1 MNRYFSIVIPVY
13 NVAGYVEK
21 CLDSILAQTFE
32 DYEVIVVDD
41 GSTDETPS
49 IIDGYAGKD
58 DRITVIHKKNEGVSI
73 ARNTGMEKASGKYF
87 LFFDG
92 DDFVEPYCLQEL
104 HEIAEKN
111 KIDTIIY
118 GYHRCYANGEVWET
132 NVPHFPN
139 QLYEGE
145 AVVKEILPRFIGVS
159 YDGIHRWLRH
169 EEDALFV
176 ENPALWRSMVS
187 VDVIKKNG
195 LLFNPD
201 LRVGEDTLFISEYL
215 TFAQHVYIQKKC
227 YYYLVTRETSTIFV
241 YEKKPLQ
248 KLDGKDRLL
257 KARLEFT
264 DRVKTRLDMDITSWW
279 AGTVLMSVVEMAFL
293 LSGKD
298 PEHSSRERYRFFLQ
312 YARNPA
318 VRKIVKNFKLQL
330 KPSIMVI
337 PFLLLKWGWHG
348 ILYLCTKM
356 LHLVHYE
363 FKRL

>member
-1 MNRYFSIVIPVY
+1 MEKYFSIVIPVY

-32 DYEVIVVDD
+32 DYEVILVDD
-41 GSTDETPS
+41 GSTDETPA
-49 IIDGYAGKD
+49 IIDQYAKKD
-58 DRITVIHKKNEGVSI
+58 DRITVIQKKNEGVSI
-73 ARNTGMEKASGKYF
+73 ARNTGMEKATGKYF

-111 KIDTIIY
+111 NIDTIIY
-118 GYHRCYANGEVWET
+118 GYHRYANGEVWET
-132 NVPHFPN
+132 NVPQFPN
-139 QLYEGE
+139 QMYEGK
-145 AVVKEILPRFIGVS
+145 AVLEEILPKFIGIS
-159 YDGIHRWLRH
+159 YDGINAWLRH
-169 EEDALFV
+169 EEGALVV

-187 VDVIKKNG
+187 VDVVKKNG
-195 LLFNPD
+195 LLFNPE

-227 YYYLVTRETSTIFV
+227 YYYLVTRETSTIYV

-248 KLDGKDRLL
+248 KLEGKQRLL

-264 DRVKTRLDMDITSWW
+264 ERVKTRLGIDITSWW
-279 AGTVLMSVVEMAFL
+279 AGTILMSVVEMAFL
-293 LSGKD
+293 LSAKH
-298 PEHSSRERYRFFLQ
+298 PEHSGKERYRFFLQ
-312 YARNPA
+312 YAKNPS
-318 VRKIVKNFKLQL
+318 VRRIVKNFKLQL

-337 PFLLLKWGWHG
+337 PFLLLKWGWNG
-348 ILYLCTKM
+348 ILYICTIL

-363 FKRL
+363 FKRS